1 MKIKIVYF
9 FRKPF
14 TDYFSIEELF
24 KFIQTNLPDSVDFQ
38 NFYMKK
44 MSTGLYN
51 RIYNCFEVISKQG
64 EINHITGDVHYIS
77 YFMKKN
83 KTVLT
88 VHDLVPLTGGSY
100 LKRAIIKFFWYTLPA
115 KRVKYIT
122 VISEF
127 TKQELL
133 KHVKVNP
140 EKVIVIHDCVSP
152 LIKFT
157 PKEFNTTKPNI
168 LQVGTA
174 HNKNLENVIPAINGM
189 NVKFSIIGNLK
200 EHQKKLL
207 EEYKIDYENHFNLDY
222 EDVVRQYQKADMVV
236 FTSKYEGFGLPIVEA
251 NGIGRPII
259 TSNLASM
266 PEVAGD
272 AALIVDPFN
281 IDEIREAI
289 RKIIN
294 DVEFRN
300 DLIENGKRNVKRFK
314 PREIA
319 QKYADFYYRMM
330 EEMK

>member
-1 MKIKIVYF
+1 MKIKVVYF

-24 KFIQTNLPDSVDFQ
+24 KFIETNLPDSVDFQ

-88 VHDLVPLTGGSY
+88 VHDLVPLTSGGY

-127 TKQELL
+127 TKEELL

-157 PKEFNTTKPNI
+157 PKEFNTKKPNI

-189 NVKFSIIGNLK
+189 NVKLSIIGNLK

-222 EDVVRQYQKADMVV
+222 EDVVKQYQKADMVV

-251 NGIGRPII
+251 NGVGRPII

-272 AALIVDPFN
+272 AALIIDPN
-281 IDEIREAI
+281 KIDGIREAI
-289 RKIIN
+289 RKIIK

-300 DLIENGKRNVKRFK
+300 DLIEKGKRNVERFK

-319 QKYADFYYRMM
+319 QKYADLYYKMIY
-330 EEMK
+330 EMK